1 MVGNVLVIAVNR
13 KKSTLLSKIFIGWE
27 ISDID

>member
-1 MVGNVLVIAVNR
+1 MVGNVLVIAVN
-13 KKSTLLSKIFIGWE
+13 KEKSTLLPEIFFGWE